1 MKSELLEVCFDRYMY
16 GRSEFFL
23 SLPFQQKRNL
33 ENILLILFCKQCIHE
48 FTIVFTLILFWGDK
62 KNLNWEYLP
71 CGRMGGVRETTTL
84 THFLVQFDWR
94 QHLSPRLQ
102 ISSDRQP
109 FTAGHAGIGF
119 STGHSP
125 GLLPK
130 VNSKQISKNLW
141 MQRISFSNS
150 RIAYPQLIII
160 SNVWHSSPQKIKNKN
175 KIK

>member
-1 MKSELLEVCFDRYMY
+1 MYYVPSTKVKRVSLLGVSVCTSF
-16 GRSEFFL
+16 GKFTIWTHVCLVFK
-23 SLPFQQKRNL
+23 SLPTPSRKSGLKQKACHSL
-33 ENILLILFCKQCIHE
+33 YSPGLGF
-48 FTIVFTLILFWGDK
+48 G
-62 KNLNWEYLP
+62 
-71 CGRMGGVRETTTL
+71 CGRGGGETTTL

-119 STGHSP
+119 NTGHSP

-141 MQRISFSNS
+141 MQRISFRDS

-160 SNVWHSSPQKIKNKN
+160 SNVWHSSPKRIKIK
-175 KIK
+175 IK